1 MRRRTF
7 LAIASAG
14 TALYASSLSCLRPSD
29 ASETVRFEEMYKS
42 GGILG
47 LEMSDKLV
55 ALNGKQVEISGFM
68 APPLKAEA
76 GFFVL
81 TREPVSLCPFCNS
94 DSDWPSDII
103 VVYLR
108 DGVRYAQ
115 TNRAITVSGTL
126 EIGSKLDAK
135 TGFVSLVRLIEADY
149 RSIARWRRR
158 PAAGRGSSA

>member
-1 MRRRTF
+1 MRRRGL
-7 LAIASAG
+7 LAIAGAGLALSPFAAVSA
-14 TALYASSLSCLRPSD
+14 R
-29 ASETVRFEEMYKS
+29 ETLRFEEMYRAS
-42 GGILG
+42 GVLG

-55 ALNGKQVEISGFM
+55 ALNGKPIEISGFM

-94 DSDWPSDII
+94 DADWPSDII

-108 DGVRYAQ
+108 DGVRYTQ
-115 TNRAITVSGTL
+115 TNRAIAVSGTL

-135 TGFVSLVRLIEADY
+135 TGFVSLVRLIDADY
-149 RSIARWRRR
+149 HSIA
-158 PAAGRGSSA
+158 

>member
-1 MRRRTF
+1 MRRRSF
-7 LAIASAG
+7 LAITGVGIAG
-14 TALYASSLSCLRPSD
+14 PLVCSRTTLAG
-29 ASETVRFEEMYKS
+29 ETVRFEEMYKAS
-42 GGILG
+42 GVLG

-55 ALNGKQVEISGFM
+55 ALNGMPVDIEGFM

-94 DSDWPSDII
+94 DADWPSDII

-108 DGVRYAQ
+108 EGVRYTQ
-115 TNRAITVSGTL
+115 TNHAIIVSGTL

-135 TGFVSLVRLIEADY
+135 TGFVSLVRLIDADY
-149 RSIARWRRR
+149 RSLV
-158 PAAGRGSSA
+158 